1 MTSSPWLSP
10 AQCRAA
16 RALLGMTQDQLAV
29 KSGVSKRAIVAFE
42 LGQSTPIRNNL
53 AAIQGA
59 LEQAGVEF
67 TGRDGV
73 RRKPPA

>member
-1 MTSSPWLSP
+1 
-10 AQCRAA
+10 
-16 RALLGMTQDQLAV
+16 MTQDQLAL

-42 LGQSTPIRNNL
+42 LGKSMPIRNNL

-67 TGRDGV
+67 TAGDGV
-73 RRKPPA
+73 RRKAG